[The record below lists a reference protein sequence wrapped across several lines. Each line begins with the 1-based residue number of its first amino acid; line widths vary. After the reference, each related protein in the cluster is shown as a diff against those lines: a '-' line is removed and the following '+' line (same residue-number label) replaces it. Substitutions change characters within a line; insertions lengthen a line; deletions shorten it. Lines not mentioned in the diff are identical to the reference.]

1 METTCSHY
9 YNIVCKISSLTGM
22 WPYLKPKTKV
32 LRIALLTVILL
43 TILIPQLAYQF
54 MCKRDLN
61 CTFKAMTAYLLSFV
75 ALLKVYTFQFNTR
88 TIKDLTRHLFCAW
101 KELNS
106 SEEYE
111 IMKSYATNSR
121 RFSLIYSGETRHVIM
136 REREKNI
143 YVHTKYHTLQC
154 IASRRY
160 SSSCQCPLYRMLS
173 TSYCLL
179 TSLAL
184 YCRRTEDIISS
195 MKENISFKFSGM
207 LL

>member
-1 METTCSHY
+1 
-9 YNIVCKISSLTGM
+9 
-22 WPYLKPKTKV
+22 
-32 LRIALLTVILL
+32 
-43 TILIPQLAYQF
+43 

-121 RFSLIYSGETRHVIM
+121 RFSLIYSVYCFAAIFIFMSMSLIPYALDIVLPLNESRPILPPYRGYYFVD
-136 REREKNI
+136 EREYFFQI
-143 YVHTKYHTLQC
+143 LWHAIVAWEIVIAGIIAHDCLFVTYVEHVC
-154 IASRRY
+154 
-160 SSSCQCPLYRMLS
+160 
-173 TSYCLL
+173 
-179 TSLAL
+179 
-184 YCRRTEDIISS
+184 S
-195 MKENISFKFSGM
+195 MFAITG
-207 LL
+207 